1 MRAAVLGLAAAVAL
15 MAGAA
20 GAAGAEELTLKRV
33 FASPSLSGAVPRA
46 LTLSP
51 DGKYVAFLKP
61 REEDALRSDLWVRDV
76 ATGSERMAV
85 DSLALSDG
93 AVTLSEAELQRRERA
108 RIAGARG
115 VVEYRWAPDG
125 QSILVP
131 LDGDLWVQPLNARPR
146 RLTRSPESEVDAK
159 LSPDGRWVSYA
170 RGANLFVTEMASGR
184 EIAVTSEG
192 GGTVSYGQAEFVA
205 QEEMKRTTGQWWA
218 PDSTRLA
225 VARLDEAQVKV
236 AVRAAIGSDGTQVT
250 EQRYPFAGTPN
261 ARVTLEIRGLD
272 GQPPVKVEL
281 GDYEYLARVTWASAE
296 KLIVQTQPR
305 DQTRIDVWEVDARTG
320 KGTKLFSDASPV
332 WTNLHDNLKLLAGGG
347 FLWTSE
353 REGFSHLYR
362 WDGKALVPVTR
373 GEGVVEE
380 LVAVDEAA
388 GLAFVTGWFETVLE
402 TGLYA
407 VPLNGKGRPRRLSP
421 EGMSASAVM
430 DERGTVALVTASSP
444 GQPPQVSLIDR
455 EGKRLGWIAENRV
468 EETPYAPFAGA
479 HVLPR
484 FGTLQA
490 ADGQVLHWQMLVP
503 PGLKP
508 GERAPVFFEVYG
520 GPGVQRVKRA
530 WGSLL
535 HQYLVRE
542 GYVVFML
549 DNRGATNRG
558 TAFEFPI
565 HKALGTVEVEDQL
578 RALAWLK
585 EQPFV
590 DPARVAVF
598 GWSYGGYMAL
608 RLLTKAPEAFAAGIS
623 GAPVTDWRLYDTH
636 YTERYLGNPAV
647 DDGPYRAADIVPDAG
662 AIRRPLLLI
671 HGLADDNVVFDH
683 SAKLMAAMQRQGVP
697 FETMV
702 YPGQTHGIREPAIAT
717 HLWTGILAFLER
729 SLPLAP

>member
-1 MRAAVLGLAAAVAL
+1 MRAFLLGVAL
-15 MAGAA
+15 MVAGSAGAA
-20 GAAGAEELTLKRV
+20 ELTLKRV
-33 FASPSLSGAVPRA
+33 FESPSLSGAIPRA

-51 DGKYVAFLKP
+51 DGRYVAFLKP
-61 REEDALRSDLWVRDV
+61 RSDDALRTDLWVRDV
-76 ATGSERMAV
+76 ATGAERMAV

-93 AVTLSEAELQRRERA
+93 AVTLSEAELARRERA

-131 LDGDLWVQPLNARPR
+131 LDGDLWVQPLDGTPR

-170 RGANLFVTEMASGR
+170 RGANLYVTEMASGR
-184 EIAVTSEG
+184 ERAVTTEG
-192 GGTVSYGQAEFVA
+192 RGTVSYGQAEFVA

-225 VARLDEAQVKV
+225 VARVDESRVKV
-236 AVRAAIGSDGTQVT
+236 AVRAAIGSDGTAVT
-250 EQRYPFAGTPN
+250 EQRYPFAGTAN
-261 ARVTLEIRGLD
+261 AVVSLEIRGLD
-272 GQPPVKVEL
+272 GQPPVKVAL
-281 GDYEYLARVTWASAE
+281 RDHEYLARVTWADAE
-296 KLIVQTQPR
+296 RLLVQTQPR
-305 DQTRIDVWEVDARTG
+305 DQTRIDVWEVDARDG
-320 KGTKLFSDASPV
+320 KARLLFSDRSLV
-332 WTNLHDNLKLLAGGG
+332 WTNLHDNLKLLKGDG

-353 REGFSHLYR
+353 RDGFSHLYR
-362 WDGKALVPVTR
+362 WDGKALQRVTR

-380 LVAVDEAA
+380 VVAVDEGA
-388 GLAFVTGWFETVLE
+388 GLAFVTGWFETPLE

-407 VPLNGKGRPRRLSP
+407 VRLDGKGRPRRLSP

-430 DERGTVALVTASSP
+430 NETGTVALVTASSP
-444 GQPPQVSLIDR
+444 GQPPQVSLVDR
-455 EGKRLGWIAENRV
+455 EGKRLGWIAENRL
-468 EETPYAPFAGA
+468 EETPYAPFAGD
-479 HVLPR
+479 HVEPL
-484 FGTLQA
+484 FGTLKA

-520 GPGVQRVKRA
+520 GPGVQRVRRA
-530 WGSLL
+530 WGSML
-535 HQYLVRE
+535 HQYLVRA
-542 GYVVFML
+542 GYVVFL
-549 DNRGATNRG
+549 ADNRGSTNRG

-578 RALAWLK
+578 LALEWLK
-585 EQPFV
+585 GQPFV
-590 DPARVAVF
+590 DPKRVAVF
-598 GWSYGGYMAL
+598 GWSYGGYMVL
-608 RLLTKAPEAFAAGIS
+608 RLLTKAPEAFAAGVS

-636 YTERYLGNPAV
+636 YTERYLGNPAI
-647 DDGPYRAADIVPDAG
+647 DDAPYRAAAIVPDAA

-717 HLWTGILAFLER
+717 HLWSGVLRFLER